1 MTGEHDQGSNPR
13 MARLMHERING
24 SILRIL
30 PVQRRSILVEAPEIV
45 AGALGDFL
53 AGRLAGS

>member
-1 MTGEHDQGSNPR
+1 MSLPR
-13 MARLMHERING
+13 AETTPWGYVPAPPAING

-30 PVQRRSILVEAPEIV
+30 PVLRHSILVEAPEIV